1 MLCPSW
7 GYKGQSRWHEK
18 KSLVVVWIGQT
29 TIGNNDSFHPSIHED
44 VDLHEVESNFVCSLY
59 FSVYYIMKKMVDDW
73 SERMFPHMG
82 GAGEKEMRATS
93 EWTWRRETEEI
104 TRMRARDT
112 AIIFTTV
119 PVDLHYF
126 NLYLS

>member
-1 MLCPSW
+1 
-7 GYKGQSRWHEK
+7 
-18 KSLVVVWIGQT
+18 
-29 TIGNNDSFHPSIHED
+29 
-44 VDLHEVESNFVCSLY
+44 
-59 FSVYYIMKKMVDDW
+59 
-73 SERMFPHMG
+73 MG